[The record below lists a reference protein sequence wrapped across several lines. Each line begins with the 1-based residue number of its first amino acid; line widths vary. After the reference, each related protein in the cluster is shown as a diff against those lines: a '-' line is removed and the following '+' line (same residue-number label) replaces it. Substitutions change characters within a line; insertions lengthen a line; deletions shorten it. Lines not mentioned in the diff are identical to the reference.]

1 MKIRC
6 GFGTLILKEQKN
18 STRIIN
24 TVLISITVLKSG
36 HIGSAIILS
45 IIPAGIISVIYGV
58 QYGLLL
64 VSATGYLSGIPDLD
78 SSLPD
83 ISTSVLGESITTSH
97 RGITHTIYFSILF
110 GIILSFI
117 SVLTSPLINVPIPV
131 AFLCGFLSVTY
142 HVFSDTFTPMGINFI
157 PPLTSN
163 ISFERF
169 YYDNLFVNLI
179 CFTVGLIS
187 LFILLGAYYIGIL
200 TVLYYWTIGI
210 LANVILLSIL
220 YYADNI
226 DERCTDYDI
235 NV

>member
-6 GFGTLILKEQKN
+6 ASGILIGKEQKN
-18 STRIIN
+18 STRVIN
-24 TVLISITVLKSG
+24 AVLISITVLKSG

-45 IIPAGIISVIYGV
+45 IIPAGIISEVYGV
-58 QYGLLL
+58 QYGLFL

-78 SSLPD
+78 SSLPE
-83 ISTSVLGESITTSH
+83 ISILLLGKSMTTSH

-110 GIILSFI
+110 GAILSI
-117 SVLTSPLINVPIPV
+117 VSILARPIINIPITV
-131 AFLCGFLSVTY
+131 AFVCGFLSVTY
-142 HVFSDTFTPMGINFI
+142 HIFSDTFTPMGTNFI

-163 ISFERF
+163 ISLERF
-169 YYDNLFVNLI
+169 YYDNLFVNLL
-179 CFTVGLIS
+179 CFTVGFIS
-187 LFILLGAYYIGIL
+187 LSVLLVAYYIGIL
-200 TVLYYWTIGI
+200 TVLYYWIIGI
-210 LANVILLSIL
+210 LANIILLAIL